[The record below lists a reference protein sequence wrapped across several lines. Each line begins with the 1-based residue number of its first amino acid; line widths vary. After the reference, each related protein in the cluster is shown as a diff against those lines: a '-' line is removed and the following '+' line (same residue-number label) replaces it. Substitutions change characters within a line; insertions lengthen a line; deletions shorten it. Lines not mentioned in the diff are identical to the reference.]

1 MADRAPGASRPEPP
15 GPGRDLATAVVV
27 GVVLVAVLV
36 GSLVWRPVAFT
47 GLVAVLLVVATIE
60 SSRVLRSAGHP
71 VAVPVVLAGGLV
83 TVAGAH
89 LAGTS
94 GQALGLVVLFLGA
107 VVWELVDADR
117 REVTTTVGATLLLGL
132 WLGLLGSFGALLVT
146 RPTEGWLAV
155 LATVGGAVLSD
166 IGGYAVGSLVG
177 RHRIA
182 PAVSPR
188 KTWEGLLGGVALAS
202 VGGAAVLPLLG
213 SLFSPVTGAVVAA
226 VVATAAFL
234 GDLVESMVKR
244 DLGVKD
250 LGTVLPGH
258 GGILDR
264 VDGILVALPVGYYTV
279 ELLT

>member
-1 MADRAPGASRPEPP
+1 MAHRAPSDPP
-15 GPGRDLATAVVV
+15 GAGRDLATAVVV
-27 GVVLVAVLV
+27 GIVLVAVLV
-36 GSLVWRPVAFT
+36 GSLAWRPVAFT
-47 GLVAVLLVVATIE
+47 AVVAVLLVVATIE

-71 VAVPVVLAGGLV
+71 VTTPVVLAGGLV

-89 LAGTS
+89 VAGTT
-94 GQALGLVVLFLGA
+94 GQVLGLVVLFLGA
-107 VVWELVDADR
+107 VVWELVDAGR
-117 REVTTTVGATLLLGL
+117 SEVTTTVGATLLLGL

-146 RPTEGWLAV
+146 RPVEGWLAV

-188 KTWEGLLGGVALAS
+188 KTWEGLLGGIVLAS
-202 VGGAAVLPLLG
+202 AGGAAVLPLLG
-213 SLFSPVTGAVVAA
+213 SLFSPVTGAAVAA
-226 VVATAAFL
+226 VVATAAFV
-234 GDLVESMVKR
+234 GDLMESMVKR

-264 VDGILVALPVGYYTV
+264 VDGILVALPVGYYTI

>member
-1 MADRAPGASRPEPP
+1 MADRAPPDPP
-15 GPGRDLATAVVV
+15 GAGRDLSTAVVV
-27 GVVLVAVLV
+27 GVMLVAVLV
-36 GSLVWRPVAFT
+36 GSLVWRPAAFT
-47 GLVAVLLVVATIE
+47 AVVAVLLVVATIE
-60 SSRVLRSAGHP
+60 SSRALRSAGHP
-71 VAVPVVLAGGLV
+71 VTTPVVLAGGLV

-89 LAGTS
+89 LAGTT
-94 GQALGLVVLFLGA
+94 GQVLGLVVLFLGA
-107 VVWELVDADR
+107 VVWELVDAGR
-117 REVTTTVGATLLLGL
+117 SEVTTTVGATLLLGL

-146 RPTEGWLAV
+146 RPVEGWLAV

-188 KTWEGLLGGVALAS
+188 KTWEGLLGGIVLAS
-202 VGGAAVLPLLG
+202 AGGAAVLPLLG
-213 SLFSPVTGAVVAA
+213 SLFSPVTGAAVAA
-226 VVATAAFL
+226 VVATAAFV

-264 VDGILVALPVGYYTV
+264 VDGILVALPVGYYTI